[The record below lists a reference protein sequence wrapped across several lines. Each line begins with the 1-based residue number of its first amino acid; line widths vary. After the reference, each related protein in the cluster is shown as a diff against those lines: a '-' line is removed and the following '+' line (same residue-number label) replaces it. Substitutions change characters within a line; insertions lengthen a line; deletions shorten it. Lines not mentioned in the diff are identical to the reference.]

1 MAELSI
7 IDLLGTIIA
16 ALLTVMVLSYL
27 LRDNF
32 LFRFA
37 VYLFIGAAS
46 GYAGSIAWHNVL
58 KPGLIDPFF
67 SQGLAGILDS
77 SSITT
82 LIVPWL
88 LVITLLLK
96 ISPHTSRYGG
106 LPLAL
111 LVGVG
116 AAVVV
121 GGAITGTLIP
131 QSLASMDSL
140 NPSEVAPLT
149 GETGFE
155 RVINV
160 LIMLVGTVS
169 TLSYFRFSTRRAP
182 SGRADLSPLMEWVSI
197 VGRLFIAVTFGV
209 MYAGALSAT
218 IVILAERL
226 EFLWS
231 AVSSLITGS

>member
-1 MAELSI
+1 MTEISI
-7 IDLLGTIIA
+7 IDLLGTIVA
-16 ALLTVMVLSYL
+16 AILTVMVLSYFIK
-27 LRDNF
+27 DNF

-77 SSITT
+77 SSIMT

-88 LVITLLLK
+88 LVIILLLR
-96 ISPHTSRYGG
+96 ISPLTSRYSG

-121 GGAITGTLIP
+121 GGAVTGTLIP
-131 QSLASMDSL
+131 QTDRAMSNLSPAV
-140 NPSEVAPLT
+140 VAPTT
-149 GETGFE
+149 GEMGFE

-169 TLSYFRFSTRRAP
+169 TLSYFRFSTRRTP
-182 SGRADLSPLMEWVSI
+182 SGRAELSPLMEWVSI

-209 MYAGALSAT
+209 MYAGALAAT

-226 EFLWS
+226 QFLWT
-231 AVSSLITGS
+231 AVSSLLTGS